1 MSFQTQIIAF
11 VLAAF
16 MAWAGVRY
24 IHFQYVKI
32 QNLNI
37 QIEEI
42 EKAREA
48 DIEHLQR
55 EIARQKS
62 LSDLKNRLESSNV
75 EALIDDDSCM
85 FNADRMRRT
94 NEIR

>member
-1 MSFQTQIIAF
+1 MNFKNQIVALF
-11 VLAAF
+11 VAGILS
-16 MAWAGVRY
+16 WAGVRY

-37 QIEEI
+37 QIEQI
-42 EKAREA
+42 DKAREA

-62 LSDLKNRLESSNV
+62 LADLKSRLEASNA
-75 EALIDDDSCM
+75 EALIDDGCM